1 MKEIRAYIQPFMLS
15 TLTQTLLDIPHFPG
29 MRVSDCDGYLGCEK
43 VITEHDFTL
52 FVTKK
57 RIEIFAQDEL
67 VDSIV
72 NAIMSNANTHQQG
85 VDDVYIINVDES
97 WHISSGERGNNLA

>member
-1 MKEIRAYIQPFMLS
+1 MGFPCERNSSLYSALYVIS
-15 TLTQTLLDIPHFPG
+15 TLTEALLDIPNFPG
-29 MRVSDCDGYLGCEK
+29 MRVSDCDGYLGYEK

-72 NAIMSNANTHQQG
+72 NAIMSNANIHQQC
-85 VDDVYIINVDES
+85 
-97 WHISSGERGNNLA
+97 R